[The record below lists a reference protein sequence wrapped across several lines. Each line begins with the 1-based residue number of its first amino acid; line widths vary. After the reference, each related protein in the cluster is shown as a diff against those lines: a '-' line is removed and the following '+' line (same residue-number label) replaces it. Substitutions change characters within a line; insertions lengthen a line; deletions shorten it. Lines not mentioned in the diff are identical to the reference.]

1 MRMVYYQ
8 STQLPSLD
16 QCSNMLEEHTL
27 TSVVV
32 DGDDDINLDVLGEE
46 NVNDYVIGTMTA
58 TKNMHCKQ

>member
-1 MRMVYYQ
+1 
-8 STQLPSLD
+8 
-16 QCSNMLEEHTL
+16 MLEEHTL